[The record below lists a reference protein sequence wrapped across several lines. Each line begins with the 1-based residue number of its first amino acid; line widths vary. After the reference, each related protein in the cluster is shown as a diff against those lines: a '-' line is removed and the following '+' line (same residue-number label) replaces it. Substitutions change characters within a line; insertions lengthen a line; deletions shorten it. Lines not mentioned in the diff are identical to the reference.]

1 MFHPSQQALKKI
13 MLKDL
18 LSVYPQLQGIRGEV
32 AWGGYMGYARH
43 KMPQLGQLKPGATY
57 IYEKADGI
65 TYARE
70 FGAPHNDR
78 FEIGRDYQRF
88 LKDVERWLGV
98 KIEYAI
104 NSKFPD

>member
-1 MFHPSQQALKKI
+1 
-13 MLKDL
+13 
-18 LSVYPQLQGIRGEV
+18 
-32 AWGGYMGYARH
+32 MGS
-43 KMPQLGQLKPGATY
+43 LKPGATY

-88 LKDVERWLGV
+88 LQDELQLWEEIVREGRTNPVLQDALDRV
-98 KIEYAI
+98 KIVYHL
-104 NSKFPD
+104 SKDHGKK

>member
-1 MFHPSQQALKKI
+1 
-13 MLKDL
+13 
-18 LSVYPQLQGIRGEV
+18 
-32 AWGGYMGYARH
+32 MGF
-43 KMPQLGQLKPGATY
+43 LKPDATY

-88 LKDVERWLGV
+88 LKDELRLWEDIVREGRTNQALQDALDRAKLVYHLIKDHG
-98 KIEYAI
+98 KE
-104 NSKFPD
+104 

>member
-1 MFHPSQQALKKI
+1 
-13 MLKDL
+13 
-18 LSVYPQLQGIRGEV
+18 
-32 AWGGYMGYARH
+32 MGS
-43 KMPQLGQLKPGATY
+43 LKPDATY

-88 LKDVERWLGV
+88 LKDELRLWEDIVREGRTNQALQAALDRAKLV
-98 KIEYAI
+98 YHL
-104 NSKFPD
+104 SKDHGKE

>member
-1 MFHPSQQALKKI
+1 
-13 MLKDL
+13 
-18 LSVYPQLQGIRGEV
+18 
-32 AWGGYMGYARH
+32 MGS
-43 KMPQLGQLKPGATY
+43 LKPDATY

-88 LKDVERWLGV
+88 FIKEDRLWGEIRIEARTNKALNDVLER
-98 KIEYAI
+98 AI
-104 NSKFPD
+104 LVYHLSKENGKK